1 MESLIQEILNLQPH
15 AALGFHKKTRK
26 ILYANSEATRLLI
39 LGNWYDEDDNSK
51 LSQGFLD
58 SVEPSFSSSLS
69 VRVQKDVTLDLVF
82 VGRKL
87 PVANAY
93 ALFIEDRSEEEKK
106 MEKLIEERNRY
117 QSLIYHAPSAVCL
130 FQWDGKTVKPVIVGN
145 ELVKILGIPL
155 ETIMKKS
162 INNFFKIV
170 HPDEMF
176 AFSSQVRQALFETK
190 SLKGIYRIYNQELG
204 IYQSV
209 FIEAICLPQQD
220 GSMYI
225 MSSFSN
231 VHAEKEKSRQLD
243 EANAQIELLYEN
255 SPSAIFEL
263 QYDKNLSIS
272 FANEKFYS
280 YLGYNRESFQKLRKN
295 RFLNIVAEDDKEA
308 LNEAIRSRIVNHS
321 EVPISLE
328 IRLITAKEETKW
340 VSLSGKVMEDE
351 QSNPFCY
358 FVFLDIDEYKLQSI
372 SQAKELN
379 ALNALINTL
388 PRGVLRFDATQ
399 KIVFANR
406 FALDAL
412 DYRSLSGKSLTD
424 IILKKDLKRIDD
436 EKQTARFSFHLLKQ
450 DGQSIKAKAYI
461 VKNIDESS
469 SSYLVFEI

>member
-1 MESLIQEILNLQPH
+1 METLIQEILNLQPH

-39 LGNWYDEDDNSK
+39 LGNWYDEEDNTK
-51 LSQGFLD
+51 LSKDFLE
-58 SVEPSFSSSLS
+58 SVEPSFSSALS

-87 PVANAY
+87 PTANAY

-106 MEKLIEERNRY
+106 MEKLVDERNRY
-117 QSLIYHAPSAVCL
+117 QSLIHHAPSAVCL

-155 ETIMKKS
+155 ETIMEKS

-190 SLKGIYRIYNQELG
+190 SLKGIYRIYNQQLG

-220 GSMYI
+220 SSMYI
-225 MSSFSN
+225 MCSFTN
-231 VHAEKEKSRQLD
+231 VHAEKEKSRQLE
-243 EANAQIELLYEN
+243 EANAKIKLLYEN
-255 SPSAIFEL
+255 NPSAIFEL
-263 QYDKNLSIS
+263 VYDKNLSVS
-272 FANEKFYS
+272 FANERFYS
-280 YLGYNRESFQKLRKN
+280 YLAYNRESFQKLRKN
-295 RFLNIVAEDDKEA
+295 RFLSIVAEEDKEA

-321 EVPISLE
+321 EIPISME
-328 IRLITAKEETKW
+328 IRLITAKDEQKW

-358 FVFLDIDEYKLQSI
+358 FVFLDIDEYKIRSI

-379 ALNALINTL
+379 ALNALINSL
-388 PRGVLRFDATQ
+388 PRGVLRFDAQQ
-399 KIVFANR
+399 KIIFANR
-406 FALDAL
+406 FALDLL
-412 DYRSLSGKSLTD
+412 DYRSLSGKTLAD
-424 IILKKDLKRIDD
+424 IIEKKDLKQL
-436 EKQTARFSFHLLKQ
+436 ETESKSAGFFFHLLKQ
-450 DGQSIKAKAYI
+450 DGQNLKAKAYML
-461 VKNIDESS
+461 KNIDEYST
-469 SSYLVFEI
+469 SYLVFET